1 MTLKL
6 GSTGSA
12 LRVGSTTAKYA
23 RVGTTLKAVAP
34 PLDIAG
40 SAAAAYSLRKLS
52 YAYTGPVVEVRRSS
66 DDTTADFTA
75 DEVEDGTL
83 AAWVGAGNDGFVATW
98 YDQSGNDRDATQAT
112 AGSQPQIVDN
122 GSVVTEGG
130 KPAIEFDG
138 TGDELAT
145 ASFAT
150 GLAASVF
157 AVVKANSWHVTAN
170 YDSIFSH
177 GYETGTTASKGI
189 IVYLPS
195 ASFSDWVAGD
205 IVAFGSGYTG
215 GNAPRAIG
223 QIQDGSDLRSV
234 SVILGDSASTLHMN
248 GGAVSLRSSSTGV
261 ISSITAPVLIGSSR
275 VGVVSDMLSGKISE
289 LIYYQSDQT
298 ANRTAIEGNVAWHYG
313 LQNKLPYNHAEV
325 KPQTLPTDTD
335 VLAFAAA
342 SGAVSIPD
350 LLKIEDLVDYLKA
363 ESLWD
368 YARFY
373 PMKSSQNAGS
383 GSTVYGLGGLTSNN
397 MTLVNSPTWGSDGVT
412 FNGSTQY
419 GNIGDVHNGTPLHTF
434 ARVAF
439 SSGAPSASEVIFGV
453 YIASAT
459 NRSFE
464 YYRKGDASGDPFVC
478 TLSSSGLS
486 GDIDSIETTDHTV
499 SSDDECLS
507 ASFLSD
513 GQIQMFQGKTQLA
526 TQRLSG
532 SAQPSGPF
540 DTGQDIYF
548 AARHSLSG
556 AVLHADF
563 LAICPLWMSGVSLT
577 TTQRETITD
586 LINAL

>member
-1 MTLKL
+1 MALKL

-23 RVGTTLKAVAP
+23 RVGTTLSAVAP

-66 DDTTADFTA
+66 DDATADFTA

-112 AGSQPQIVDN
+112 AGYQPKIVDN

-138 TGDELAT
+138 VDDHLVPVTNISSAVWDGDFSLFCVLALTDLTTFNYIYSGWGTRDLAVASFGSNRHRLVFYDGSSSQNTFTRPLSAGTQYQLSWARSKANGT
-145 ASFAT
+145 ASYTNFVQ
-150 GLAASVF
+150 S
-157 AVVKANSWHVTAN
+157 
-170 YDSIFSH
+170 
-177 GYETGTTASKGI
+177 ETTA
-189 IVYLPS
+189 
-195 ASFSDWVAGD
+195 
-205 IVAFGSGYTG
+205 YTG
-215 GNAPRAIG
+215 NGVAKTDSDAIG
-223 QIQDGSDLRSV
+223 ARYLNDRAEL
-234 SVILGDSASTLHMN
+234 SALMQ
-248 GGAVSLRSSSTGV
+248 
-261 ISSITAPVLIGSSR
+261 
-275 VGVVSDMLSGKISE
+275 E
-289 LIYYQSDQT
+289 LIIYPSDQST
-298 ANRTAIEGNVAWHYG
+298 NRTAIEGNAAWHYG

-363 ESLWD
+363 QSLWD

-373 PMKSSQNAGS
+373 PMKSAQNAGS

-397 MTLVNSPTWGSDGVT
+397 MTLVNSPTWGSDGLT
-412 FNGSTQY
+412 FDGSTQY
-419 GNIGDVHNGTPLHTF
+419 GNVGDIWNGGNFFASIRASLLTFPLTNAQSHFLAYYNGADDEREFLAGFVVNTQGL
-434 ARVAF
+434 AT
-439 SSGAPSASEVIFGV
+439 SEDGTSGLSWGIKATAENATAEELAYGYQADSDGSIFLYRNKV
-453 YIASAT
+453 ASAT
-459 NRSFE
+459 TAWFNTPRSSLTSHT
-464 YYRKGDASGDPFVC
+464 GDVFFCGQNQGTAGLLVPINAKTSCLFVVEG
-478 TLSSSGLS
+478 T
-486 GDIDSIETTDHTV
+486 
-499 SSDDECLS
+499 
-507 ASFLSD
+507 
-513 GQIQMFQGKTQLA
+513 
-526 TQRLSG
+526 
-532 SAQPSGPF
+532 PSP
-540 DTGQDIYF
+540 I
-548 AARHSLSG
+548 
-556 AVLHADF
+556 
-563 LAICPLWMSGVSLT
+563 T

>member
-1 MTLKL
+1 MALKL

-23 RVGTTLKAVAP
+23 RVGTALKAVAP

-66 DDTTADFTA
+66 DNATADFTA

-138 TGDELAT
+138 VDDHLVPVTNISSAVWDGDFSLFCVLALTDLTTFNYIYSGWGTRDLAVASFGFNRHRLAIYDGSSQNTFTLPLSAGTQYQLSWARSKANGT
-145 ASFAT
+145 ASYTNFVQ
-150 GLAASVF
+150 S
-157 AVVKANSWHVTAN
+157 
-170 YDSIFSH
+170 
-177 GYETGTTASKGI
+177 ETTA
-189 IVYLPS
+189 
-195 ASFSDWVAGD
+195 
-205 IVAFGSGYTG
+205 YTG
-215 GNAPRAIG
+215 NGVAKTDSDAIG
-223 QIQDGSDLRSV
+223 ARYLNDRAEL
-234 SVILGDSASTLHMN
+234 SALMQ
-248 GGAVSLRSSSTGV
+248 
-261 ISSITAPVLIGSSR
+261 
-275 VGVVSDMLSGKISE
+275 E
-289 LIYYQSDQT
+289 LIIYPSDQST
-298 ANRTAIEGNVAWHYG
+298 NRTAIEGNAAWHYG

-342 SGAVSIPD
+342 SGATSIPD
-350 LLKIEDLVDYLKA
+350 LLKVEDLVDYLKA

-373 PMKSSQNAGS
+373 PMKSAQNAGT

-397 MTLVNSPTWGSDGVT
+397 MTLVNSPTWGSGGVT
-412 FNGSTQY
+412 FDGSTQY
-419 GNIGDVHNGTPLHTF
+419 GNV
-434 ARVAF
+434 
-439 SSGAPSASEVIFGV
+439 
-453 YIASAT
+453 
-459 NRSFE
+459 
-464 YYRKGDASGDPFVC
+464 
-478 TLSSSGLS
+478 
-486 GDIDSIETTDHTV
+486 GDIFDGGNFFTAIRASLVTTPV
-499 SSDDECLS
+499 SQEHFWGYYNGVANQREVLAGFVGLKMAAACS
-507 ASFLSD
+507 SD
-513 GQIQMFQGKTQLA
+513 GQGATGFGLQTIDDQAALSDVVRAYSFGANGSLGFFLNKTSL
-526 TQRLSG
+526 G
-532 SAQPSGPF
+532 SATWFGTQQSSLFSSVNDVYFCAQNTGSGP
-540 DTGQDIYF
+540 TYHVNAQCI
-548 AARHSLSG
+548 AAIVIEGSPSQ
-556 AVLHADF
+556 
-563 LAICPLWMSGVSLT
+563 LT

>member
-1 MTLKL
+1 VALKL

-98 YDQSGNDRDATQAT
+98 YDQSGNSRDATQAT
-112 AGSQPQIVDN
+112 AGSQPK
-122 GSVVTEGG
+122 VVSSGAVILKEG
-130 KPAIEFDG
+130 KPAIDFDG
-138 TGDELAT
+138 TDDFLAIGT
-145 ASFAT
+145 LGIS
-150 GLAASVF
+150 GN
-157 AVVKANSWHVTAN
+157 NSR
-170 YDSIFSH
+170 SIFALVSQDVYPSVA
-177 GYETGTTASKGI
+177 GAPFFGVQKESASEGQLYDLCIETGQLMLRIIGNAVYQDAGNNLQQRLWSVLFASGLSDTI
-189 IVYLPS
+189 QVYKDGASLP
-195 ASFSDWVAGD
+195 
-205 IVAFGSGYTG
+205 YTG
-215 GNAPRAIG
+215 GSVKTIDTVDGLFAIAAG
-223 QIQDGSDLRSV
+223 NPSHSNQYF
-234 SVILGDSASTLHMN
+234 N
-248 GGAVSLRSSSTGV
+248 GTMQEIFVYPA
-261 ISSITAPVLIGSSR
+261 
-275 VGVVSDMLSGKISE
+275 
-289 LIYYQSDQT
+289 DQT
-298 ANRTAIEGNVAWHYG
+298 ANRTAIEGNLCWHYG
-313 LQNKLPYNHAEV
+313 LENKLPYNHAEV

-350 LLKIEDLVDYLKA
+350 LLKIEDLVAYLKA

-419 GNIGDVHNGTPLHTF
+419 GNCGRLFNGGDITAFASVRYLSTPAATGSWFGQYSGSINKRSFAAGVAGAEAGDPIRLFRFPNGTSSPLDVYD
-434 ARVAF
+434 AL
-439 SSGAPSASEVIFGV
+439 GASYPTAAQETLVVQWAG
-453 YIASAT
+453 T
-459 NRSFE
+459 NVGLWIDNVS
-464 YYRKGDASGDPFVC
+464 KAL
-478 TLSSSGLS
+478 TLSIGTPQSYALNANQPVYFG
-486 GDIDSIETTDHTV
+486 
-499 SSDDECLS
+499 
-507 ASFLSD
+507 ASND
-513 GQIQMFQGKTQLA
+513 N
-526 TQRLSG
+526 G
-532 SAQPSGPF
+532 SAGLYANIESSAF
-540 DTGQDIYF
+540 LFLTGTGTAPTD
-548 AARHSLSG
+548 
-556 AVLHADF
+556 
-563 LAICPLWMSGVSLT
+563 
-577 TTQRETITD
+577 TQREAITD